1 MFTLCLCLL
10 GPLSKMT
17 QNLPLKE
24 QCRILAEH
32 CKAVVITKHIPLHE
46 SQLKLLNADPI
57 PPSLHKGTSRK
68 VKNFKSSTNTKNF
81 PIMLAGVSKASHKDF
96 FKVMYTCVNSVSRLG
111 YLGKEIN
118 MHKISL
124 ALCREFER
132 AVQLS
137 RWCVACFLVSVLRL
151 VEQKM
156 ILKPVRCADEL
167 QHCVVELNKAS
178 NLFLKLVR
186 HNFYSATEENRLA
199 KLIAVSHYRH
209 SKKNRLLYNL
219 M

>member
-32 CKAVVITKHIPLHE
+32 CKAVVITRQIPLHE

-57 PPSLHKGTSRK
+57 PPSLHKEASQK
-68 VKNFKSSTNTKNF
+68 VKKLKVSTNTKNF

-96 FKVMYTCVNSVSRLG
+96 FEVMYTCVNSVSRLG

-118 MHKISL
+118 MHQISL
-124 ALCREFER
+124 VLCREFER

-137 RWCVACFLVSVLRL
+137 RWRVACFLVSALRL
-151 VEQKM
+151 VEEQL
-156 ILKPVRCADEL
+156 ILKQCRCADEL
-167 QHCVVELNKAS
+167 QLCGVRLNEAS
-178 NLFLKLVR
+178 TLFLKLVLN
-186 HNFYSATEENRLA
+186 HNFISSRKEKEHAHFLVVAHN
-199 KLIAVSHYRH
+199 KH
-209 SKKNRLLYNL
+209 SKNSSFVFGA
-219 M
+219 